1 MAQSNMSD
9 VTIHKNMLL
18 RKVCVEEN
26 CRLRQKY
33 SICLLEEVVVLGYFA
48 DKAQVCR
55 TMFCESVP
63 FLIALQHDYGCLQST
78 YVAELK
84 IEIKIHITR
93 IIRCLLMFCVDF
105 VPT

>member
-9 VTIHKNMLL
+9 VSIHKNMLL

-55 TMFCESVP
+55 AMFCESVL
-63 FLIALQHDYGCLQST
+63 FLIALLHDYRCLQST
-78 YVAELK
+78 Y
-84 IEIKIHITR
+84 
-93 IIRCLLMFCVDF
+93 CVQYFSQMHGYTD
-105 VPT
+105 

>member
-9 VTIHKNMLL
+9 VIIHKNMLL
-18 RKVCVEEN
+18 TKVCVEEN
-26 CRLRQKY
+26 SRLRQKY

-78 YVAELK
+78 Y
-84 IEIKIHITR
+84 
-93 IIRCLLMFCVDF
+93 CVLYFLQVSYYID
-105 VPT
+105 